1 MSSLSG
7 EYIEDSLKRKCRI
20 IDTTFLHMSA
30 GKTQILV
37 LYMSCM
43 RHIRPN
49 LDEHVIFEVLETMEG
64 AGGPCGKKICM
75 HKRDIMACDFLMW
88 FLVGKN
94 CDWIIPVVS
103 VRFSTENFCS
113 SGLNLIIG
121 ASHDEGCNYGGR
133 SSCWLPL
140 RKDRPRMLNHA
151 WHEESKLPY
160 PTKAEN
166 DKAWR
171 LANHTAS
178 PAAAASTTSAKTFEG
193 FWEQMPTKP
202 ESVRAKSLA
211 EPCTFPPSLEISTAG
226 LASSRQSI
234 PEDAPSTVTS

>member
-1 MSSLSG
+1 
-7 EYIEDSLKRKCRI
+7 
-20 IDTTFLHMSA
+20 
-30 GKTQILV
+30 
-37 LYMSCM
+37 
-43 RHIRPN
+43 
-49 LDEHVIFEVLETMEG
+49 
-64 AGGPCGKKICM
+64 M

-103 VRFSTENFCS
+103 ARFSTENFCS
-113 SGLNLIIG
+113 GGLNLIIG

-193 FWEQMPTKP
+193 FWEQMPTNQNPSERKVLLSP
-202 ESVRAKSLA
+202 AHSHHHWRLA
-211 EPCTFPPSLEISTAG
+211 LQGSHPQGNRFPKMRHPQLHHSNMHLGNPVA
-226 LASSRQSI
+226 
-234 PEDAPSTVTS
+234 AP